1 MTPVPRQGLPRWGKW
16 LISVLFVGAVGT
28 LIWSQLP
35 RGAYSTDLTRIGA
48 GRPALVLA
56 YDINTLGGMAVMELL
71 DSLRGEY
78 SNRVELLVA
87 ALGEPGGSK
96 LAQRHGAVNGTV
108 MTFAGDGSHLRTIH
122 LPPNTMVLR
131 RALDEVVAGQAR

>member
-16 LISVLFVGAVGT
+16 LISIFFIGAVGT

-35 RGAYSTDLTRIGA
+35 RGAYSTDLTRVGA

-56 YDINTLGGMAVMELL
+56 YDINTMGGMAVMELM

-78 SNRVELLVA
+78 TPRVELLVA
-87 ALGEPGGSK
+87 ALGEPGGFGF
-96 LAQRHGAVNGTV
+96 AQRYGAVNGTV

-122 LPPNTMVLR
+122 LPASATVLR
-131 RALDEVVAGQAR
+131 RALDEVVAGPTR